1 MNLDL
6 SPFEK
11 DFRQEVR
18 HFFEQEYPRYILN
31 KVASGQ
37 RLERGD
43 HIASQRALNARGWLG
58 ISWPREHGGTGWSP
72 MQRLIFDEELERAGA
87 PNIIPMAVLYIG
99 PIICAFGSK
108 EQQERWLPDILESRS
123 LWAQGYSEPEAGSD
137 LASLRL
143 EARREGD
150 EYVLNGVKLW
160 TSGAHWADWIFCL
173 VRTSREARKQEGI
186 SLICLDMRSAGV
198 RVEPI
203 ISIDGSHELNR
214 VIFDDVRVPVANRI
228 GEEGKAWHYANVLLE
243 NERLS
248 YAHIGRKRAELRA
261 ARERI
266 AAEVKAG
273 CWSAAEAEIFLR
285 RLSACQIEVD
295 ALEILVLRV
304 LLGENDPALIAFVKI
319 ASTEIA
325 QQVTELQIELAGRGR
340 GPFPARDREDWHQQA
355 PLVPEWQM
363 LAAPAYLFERAQ
375 TIYGGATEI
384 QKTIA
389 WRSLTSRY

>member
-6 SPFEK
+6 SPAEQ
-11 DFRQEVR
+11 DFRREVR
-18 HFFEQEYPRYILN
+18 RFFEEEYPPAILD
-31 KVASGQ
+31 KVARGQ
-37 RLERGD
+37 RLDRDD
-43 HIASQRALNARGWLG
+43 HVASQKALNARGWLG
-58 ISWPREHGGTGWSP
+58 ISWPQEYGGTGWSP
-72 MQRLIFDEELERAGA
+72 MQRLIFDEELERVGA
-87 PNIIPMAVLYIG
+87 PGIIPMAVLYIG
-99 PIICAFGSK
+99 PIICAFGSD
-108 EQQERWLPDILESRS
+108 EQKARWLPDILESRS

-143 EARREGD
+143 EARRDGD
-150 EYVLNGVKLW
+150 DYVLNGVKIW

-173 VRTSREARKQEGI
+173 ARTSREERKQEGI
-186 SLICLDMRSAGV
+186 SLICLDMQSAGV

-214 VIFDDVRVPVANRI
+214 VIFDNVRVPVANRI
-228 GEEGKAWHYANVLLE
+228 GDEGKAWHYANILLA

-261 ARERI
+261 ARDRVD
-266 AAEVKAG
+266 AEVNAG
-273 CWSAAEAEIFLR
+273 AWSAGEAETFLR
-285 RLSACQIEVD
+285 RVSSCEIEVD
-295 ALEILVLRV
+295 ALETLVLRV

-319 ASTEIA
+319 ASTESA
-325 QQVTELQIELAGRGR
+325 QSITELQIELAGRGR
-340 GPFPARDREDWHQQA
+340 GPFPARDREDWNRQV

-389 WRSLTSRY
+389 WRNLSSRY